1 MKIKGLQYS
10 KVNCDGK
17 WYFLS
22 REGLRAAEIA
32 FFFYLFI
39 YLFIYL
45 FKWEIYYS
53 DRSVESSTQSSQ
65 LSKLSVYIARGM
77 KI

>member
-1 MKIKGLQYS
+1 MESGI
-10 KVNCDGK
+10 
-17 WYFLS
+17 FLS
-22 REGLRAAEIA
+22 REGLRAADIA
-32 FFFYLFI
+32 FFFF
-39 YLFIYL
+39 FF
-45 FKWEIYYS
+45 FKWKIYYS

>member
-1 MKIKGLQYS
+1 MESGI
-10 KVNCDGK
+10 
-17 WYFLS
+17 FLS

-32 FFFYLFI
+32 FFFI
-39 YLFIYL
+39 YLFICL

-65 LSKLSVYIARGM
+65 LSKLSVYIARRM

>member
-1 MKIKGLQYS
+1 MESGIFYP
-10 KVNCDGK
+10 GK
-17 WYFLS
+17 DWGQQKSLS
-22 REGLRAAEIA
+22 
-32 FFFYLFI
+32 FLFI

>member
-1 MKIKGLQYS
+1 MESGI
-10 KVNCDGK
+10 
-17 WYFLS
+17 FLS
-22 REGLRAAEIA
+22 REGLRAADIA
-32 FFFYLFI
+32 FFFF
-39 YLFIYL
+39 F
-45 FKWEIYYS
+45 FKWKIYYS